1 MPQLLLVNN
10 FFMFLDKEKKYLLD
24 LARRSIRH
32 YLETGKSLKAAVEE
46 LPSEKVKDKL
56 ACFVTLTM
64 GGQLRGCIG
73 HILPMQEL
81 YKDVIE
87 NAVSAAFEDPRFY
100 PLSKEELDK
109 IKIEISVLTVPAPL
123 KFSTP
128 EELIKKLRPKID
140 GVILKRGRQQATFLP
155 QVWEELSNPKEFL
168 GHLCLKAG
176 LEEECWRGDLDVET
190 YQAEAFGE

>member
-1 MPQLLLVNN
+1 
-10 FFMFLDKEKKYLLD
+10 MFIDKEKKYLLD

-32 YLETGKSLKAAVEE
+32 YLETGKNLKAAAEE
-46 LPSEKVKDKL
+46 LPSEKVKEKL

-73 HILPMQEL
+73 HILPIQEL

-100 PLSKEELDK
+100 PLSKEEFDK

-123 KFSTP
+123 EFFTP
-128 EELIKKLRPKID
+128 EQLLKKLRPKID

-176 LEEECWRGDLDVET
+176 LEAECWRGDFEVET

>member
-1 MPQLLLVNN
+1 
-10 FFMFLDKEKKYLLD
+10 MFLDKEKKYLLG

-32 YLETGKSLKAAVEE
+32 YFDTGKVLKEDGGI
-46 LPSEKVKDKL
+46 PSEKLKEKL
-56 ACFVTLTM
+56 ACFVTLTI

-73 HILPMQEL
+73 HILPVQEL

-87 NAVSAAFEDPRFY
+87 NVVSAAFEDPRFY
-100 PLSKEELDK
+100 PLSKEEFDK
-109 IKIEISVLTVPAPL
+109 IKIEISVLTVPVLLA
-123 KFSTP
+123 FSTP

-140 GVILKRGRQQATFLP
+140 GVILKQGRQQATFLP

-176 LEEECWRGDLDVET
+176 LEEECWRGDLEVET
-190 YQAEAFGE
+190 YQAEAFGEQGIMNKELGIT

>member
-1 MPQLLLVNN
+1 MYQDQERQYLLV
-10 FFMFLDKEKKYLLD
+10 
-24 LARRSIRH
+24 LARQSIRH
-32 YLETGKSLKAAVEE
+32 YLDTGKNLKVANGE
-46 LPSEKVKDKL
+46 LPSEKLKEKR

-73 HILPMQEL
+73 HILPIQEL
-81 YKDVIE
+81 YLDVIE
-87 NAVSAAFEDPRFY
+87 NAVSAAFEDPRFN
-100 PLSKEELDK
+100 PLSKAEFDK
-109 IKIEISVLTVPAPL
+109 IKIEISVLTAPAPL

-155 QVWEELSNPKEFL
+155 QVWEELSSPKEFL

-176 LEEECWRGDLDVET
+176 LEAECWRGDLAVET

>member
-1 MPQLLLVNN
+1 MYSPEEKQFLLA
-10 FFMFLDKEKKYLLD
+10 
-24 LARRSIRH
+24 LARRAIEH
-32 YLETGKSLKAAVEE
+32 YFDTGKVLKVGAGEIT
-46 LPSEKVKDKL
+46 SEKLKDKL
-56 ACFVTLTM
+56 ACFVTLTI
-64 GGQLRGCIG
+64 GRQLRGCIG
-73 HILPMQEL
+73 HILPVQEL
-81 YKDVIE
+81 YLDVIE
-87 NAVSAAFEDPRFY
+87 NAVSAAFEDPRFN
-100 PLSKEELDK
+100 PLSKEEFDK

-176 LEEECWRGDLDVET
+176 LEEECWRRDLNVET
-190 YQAEAFGE
+190 YQAEAFSE

>member
-1 MPQLLLVNN
+1 
-10 FFMFLDKEKKYLLD
+10 MFTNQEKQYLLA
-24 LARRSIRH
+24 LARQAIGY
-32 YLETGKSLKAAVEE
+32 YLDTGKILEEKEGGVLSERLKE
-46 LPSEKVKDKL
+46 KL

-73 HILPMQEL
+73 HILPIQGL

-87 NAVSAAFEDPRFY
+87 NAVSAAFEDPRFN
-100 PLSKEELDK
+100 PVALDELGK
-109 IKIEISVLTVPAPL
+109 IKIEISVLTVPAPFE
-123 KFSTP
+123 FSTP
-128 EELIKKLRPKID
+128 EQLLKKLRPKID

-176 LEEECWRGDLDVET
+176 LEAECWRGNLEVET

>member
-1 MPQLLLVNN
+1 
-10 FFMFLDKEKKYLLD
+10 MFLDKEKKYLLG

-32 YLETGKSLKAAVEE
+32 YFDTGKVLKEDGGI
-46 LPSEKVKDKL
+46 PSEKLKEKL
-56 ACFVTLTM
+56 ACFVTLTI

-73 HILPMQEL
+73 HILPVQEL

-87 NAVSAAFEDPRFY
+87 NVVSAAFEDPRFY
-100 PLSKEELDK
+100 PLSKEEFDK
-109 IKIEISVLTVPAPL
+109 IKIEISVLTVPVLLA
-123 KFSTP
+123 FSTP

-140 GVILKRGRQQATFLP
+140 GVILKQGRQQATFLP

-176 LEEECWRGDLDVET
+176 LEEECWRGDLEVET
-190 YQAEAFGE
+190 YQAEAFGEQGIMNKELGITN